1 MKNTFLFFFLLA
13 AFASVLYTGCE
24 PADEETPSGDDARD
38 PYIGVWQFAESSS
51 FKSTDGQS
59 YIVTISK
66 DPGNSSQVILENFG
80 NPGSQ
85 SISVTGIVTT
95 NQIVVSSQS
104 LGNGWVVE
112 GVGKVSNVNKTS
124 MAWTYSITAGGD
136 KESYTATATKQ

>member
-1 MKNTFLFFFLLA
+1 MKNAFRLFLLIA

-24 PADEETPSGDDARD
+24 PADEETTGDDARD
-38 PYIGVWQFAESSS
+38 PFIGVWQFAESSS

-66 DPGNSSQVILENFG
+66 DPGNSGQVILENFG

-85 SISVTGIVTT
+85 SIQVTGLVTS

-104 LGNGWVVE
+104 LDNGWVVE
-112 GVGKVSNVNKTS
+112 GSGKITNTNKTA
-124 MAWTYSITAGGD
+124 MTWTYSITAGGD
-136 KESYTATATKQ
+136 KEFYSASATKQ